1 MMRIRPLLATVVFC
15 AFALGGSVAACA
27 NDVRLFVRHEV
38 ADYAAW
44 RKVYNSVA
52 PLQKKMGV
60 FFKDVYV
67 SAENPNDITVI
78 HDFHTLEEAK
88 AFMTSP
94 EVRAI
99 MSKGGVK
106 PPAQV
111 WITSKGAK

>member
-1 MMRIRPLLATVVFC
+1 MRIQALLNTFVFC
-15 AFALGGSVAACA
+15 ALALGGAAA
-27 NDVRLFVRHEV
+27 AYADDVRLLVRHEV

-67 SAENPNDITVI
+67 SAENPNDVTII
-78 HDFHTLEEAK
+78 HDFHSLEEAK
-88 AFMTSP
+88 AFMASP
-94 EVRAI
+94 ELRAS
-99 MSKGGVK
+99 MTKAGVK

-111 WITSKGAK
+111 WITTKGAK

>member
-1 MMRIRPLLATVVFC
+1 MRIQSVLTTFVFC
-15 AFALGGSVAACA
+15 ALTLGGAAA
-27 NDVRLFVRHEV
+27 AYADDVRLFVKHEV

-67 SAENPNDITVI
+67 SAENPNDVTII
-78 HDFHTLEEAK
+78 QDFHSLEEAK
-88 AFMTSP
+88 AFMASP
-94 EVRAI
+94 ELRAS
-99 MSKGGVK
+99 MTKAGVK

-111 WITSKGAK
+111 WITTKGAK